1 MRPNKLRELLRAGK
15 PTLGTHIHS
24 AWPATIELVG
34 HSGLFDYVEFAG
46 EYAPYDLFALE
57 NLARAVDTFPHLSAM
72 MKIEQQPRTYLGVRA
87 IGSGIQNLLFA
98 DPRTPA
104 DVAECV
110 AAVRAEVPGHG
121 GVHGVGMRRDVGYV
135 IDVGSPAFV
144 QALDDAVV
152 AVMIEKAPAV
162 ENLEDLLA
170 VKGVDMVQFGPAD
183 YSISIGL
190 PGAVGPSA
198 GRGGRAAD
206 DPDGARRWHRAAG
219 GDQPTRPGQ
228 AISRSGRPSFLH
240 GVGRRDPLRVVQTRG
255 RHHAQDPGG
264 PVRCEHRSTRA
275 RDVSGRAQPL
285 NPRRAKVRRSSG

>member
-110 AAVRAEVPGHG
+110 AAVRAEVPGH
-121 GVHGVGMRRDVGYV
+121 
-135 IDVGSPAFV
+135 
-144 QALDDAVV
+144 V
-152 AVMIEKAPAV
+152 ASTGWACA
-162 ENLEDLLA
+162 A
-170 VKGVDMVQFGPAD
+170 T
-183 YSISIGL
+183 
-190 PGAVGPSA
+190 SA
-198 GRGGRAAD
+198 TSST
-206 DPDGARRWHRAAG
+206 WV
-219 GDQPTRPGQ
+219 RPL
-228 AISRSGRPSFLH
+228 SSRPST
-240 GVGRRDPLRVVQTRG
+240 TRWW
-255 RHHAQDPGG
+255 P
-264 PVRCEHRSTRA
+264 S
-275 RDVSGRAQPL
+275 
-285 NPRRAKVRRSSG
+285 